1 MRKLPLFALATV
13 AALTFAGASQAMPVS
28 GAAPIAA
35 ADGYDRRSYGQT
47 ATTEVRWR
55 RGYHRS
61 WRGHRHWRGDRHWQ
75 HDFTAG
81 IAVTGAKPFGAEIIR

>member
-1 MRKLPLFALATV
+1 MRKLPLFALATA

-35 ADGYDRRSYGQT
+35 NTATIADHGQT

-55 RGYHRS
+55 RGYH
-61 WRGHRHWRGDRHWQ
+61 WRGHRHWRAHRWHRRHW
-75 HDFTAG
+75 
-81 IAVTGAKPFGAEIIR
+81 R

>member
-35 ADGYDRRSYGQT
+35 TTATIVDHGQT

-61 WRGHRHWRGDRHWQ
+61 WRGYRHWRGDRRWHRRHW
-75 HDFTAG
+75 
-81 IAVTGAKPFGAEIIR
+81 R